1 MPPGAFRLFLAC
13 LVVIH
18 HSFPLRLGGW
28 AVAMFFVLSGYWI
41 ARMWNEKYSR
51 LDMPYMTFVISR
63 WWRLAPL
70 FLAVQTLGYCYALSG
85 PSGQNDVVALPFGWW
100 VTQPLVIGSTQFGRL
115 LPPSWS
121 LDVEMQFYALGPV
134 LVAGLATI
142 APKLKKNACLG
153 NSISSITASAPSFHL
168 EGFAIVVLTLGWSI
182 LLIASRVATEASRLD
197 LHIWLFLAGVLV
209 YANQWSPSLRMQR
222 LSFFGIISLI
232 AVAIAT
238 PPIRELVWR
247 TGSVAPSLS
256 PKTVNLFLTIL
267 ALVGLPFA
275 AATVYRDSSRWDRWF
290 GDLSYP
296 LYLFHWIPRQW
307 YYSQVDW
314 NASFWSNLLLL
325 FVNFATAGLGAV
337 LLLFVIDQPCQ
348 RLRNRWLRSASL
360 ET

>member
-1 MPPGAFRLFLAC
+1 
-13 LVVIH
+13 
-18 HSFPLRLGGW
+18 
-28 AVAMFFVLSGYWI
+28 
-41 ARMWNEKYSR
+41 MWDEKYSR
-51 LDMPYMTFVISR
+51 KDTPYLTFVISR

-70 FLAVQTLGYCYALSG
+70 FLAVQVIGCCYAMSELGGRS
-85 PSGQNDVVALPFGWW
+85 DVAVLPLGWW

-121 LDVEMQFYALGPV
+121 VDVEMQFYAVAPI
-134 LVAGLATI
+134 LVAGMVTVTYKLRRET
-142 APKLKKNACLG
+142 APGNIKL
-153 NSISSITASAPSFHL
+153 SMQESSTHFHR
-168 EGFAIVVLTLGWSI
+168 EVVLILAVTLAWSI
-182 LLIASRVATEASRLD
+182 LLIASGIPAEASRLD
-197 LHIWLFLAGVLV
+197 LYVWLFLAGVMV
-209 YANQWSPSLRMQR
+209 YTCQWSPGIRLQR
-222 LSFFGIISLI
+222 ISLFGLI
-232 AVAIAT
+232 SLLAVAIAT
-238 PPIRELVWR
+238 PLIRELVWR
-247 TGSVAPSLS
+247 TGSVAPSL
-256 PKTVNLFLTIL
+256 PPIMVDLFFVIL
-267 ALVGLPFA
+267 ALVGIPLA
-275 AATVYRDSSRWDRWF
+275 ASTVYRDSSRLDRWF